1 MSRRLLLRL
10 FMALLV
16 VVTWLGAGPAAQAAA
31 LPEIAPSE
39 TAPAAPQPT
48 IQDFIQQLETLK
60 EQAFAA
66 TGKGDFAKAEE
77 YWSQIIQRLPTSA
90 AVWSNRGNVRVSQN
104 KLTAAIADY
113 NQAIEL
119 APTEPDP
126 YLNRG
131 TAFEGMGKWTEAIA
145 DYNRV
150 LELSPNDPAAYNNR
164 GNAEA
169 GLNDWPAALADY
181 KKSAE
186 LSSNYAIARANY
198 ALALYQTGEIE
209 TAIRN
214 MRYLVRRYPNFADMR
229 AALTAV
235 LWQQGKQ
242 GEAESQWVSAVGL
255 DSRYKDIEWVK
266 TVRRW
271 PPDMVMAM
279 DKFLNL
285 KSS

>member
-1 MSRRLLLRL
+1 MSRQLLTRLLV
-10 FMALLV
+10 ALLV
-16 VVTWLGAGPAAQAAA
+16 AATWLGVMPAVYAVE
-31 LPEIAPSE
+31 LPPA
-39 TAPAAPQPT
+39 TAPNAPAQPSVR
-48 IQDFIQQLETLK
+48 DFVQQLETLK
-60 EQAFAA
+60 QQAFTA
-66 TGKGDFAKAEE
+66 TGQGDFVAAEG
-77 YWSQIIQRLPTSA
+77 YWSQIIDRLPNNA
-90 AVWSNRGNVRVSQN
+90 AVWSNRGNVKVSQN
-104 KLTAAIADY
+104 KLTAALADY
-113 NQAIEL
+113 NKAIEL
-119 APTEPDP
+119 APAEPDS

-131 TAFEGMGKWTEAIA
+131 AAFEGLSQWNAAIA

-150 LELSPNDPAAYNNR
+150 LELAPQDPAAYNNR

-169 GLNDWPAALADY
+169 GLGDWSAALADY

-198 ALALYQTGEIE
+198 ALALYQTGEVE

-255 DSRYKDIEWVK
+255 DSRYKDIDWVK
-266 TVRRW
+266 TIRRW
-271 PPDMVMAM
+271 PPTMVSAM

-285 KSS
+285 KSM